1 MTCGESAPFLYEKSA
16 VKGLM
21 EAESQQGERPVMRS
35 AGGNAALGKT
45 TFIHTPLVKHDRR
58 NQTRISNGNV

>member
-1 MTCGESAPFLYEKSA
+1 MMCGASAPFLYEKSA

-35 AGGNAALGKT
+35 ASGNAALGKIA
-45 TFIHTPLVKHDRR
+45 FIHT
-58 NQTRISNGNV
+58 NW